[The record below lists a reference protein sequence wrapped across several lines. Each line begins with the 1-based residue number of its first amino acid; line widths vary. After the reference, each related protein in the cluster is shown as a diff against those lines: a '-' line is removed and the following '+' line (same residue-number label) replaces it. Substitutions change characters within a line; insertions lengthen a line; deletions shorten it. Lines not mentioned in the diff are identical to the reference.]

1 MAFNLSNY
9 KFSCATHKGKSVIF
23 IDFPKNDILIQ
34 ELKAMLKIY
43 WSSSQKK
50 WYCMDMPQYRRLLNI
65 PIPTLDEII
74 PDDIADINK
83 LKYHAMAKKLLLKGY
98 SPHTQRNYLQE
109 FHQFLII
116 IKNYDADAFDSD
128 RLASYILYCIK
139 KLKLKESTIHNRVH
153 ALRFY
158 YEEVL
163 GRTDSMQKF
172 PKPKMSQTL
181 PIVLSKKELTKMF
194 EKTENIKHRLILLL
208 VYGMGLRVSEIVGL
222 KIEDVDSGRMMV
234 HLRQAKGKKDRYVP
248 LPQSV
253 LELLREYYVAYKPK
267 TYLFEGMTGGQYT
280 IRSAQSVFKK
290 AMNRAGINKKIGI
303 HGLRHSYA
311 THLLESGIDISFI
324 QKLLG
329 HKDIRTTL
337 QYAKIS
343 ESKLA
348 RIKSPLD
355 DIMNK
360 KLEEE

>member
-9 KFSCATHKGKSVIF
+9 KFSCSNHKGKSVIF
-23 IDFPKNDILIQ
+23 IDFPKNEILKQ
-34 ELKAMLKIY
+34 DLKATLKIY

-50 WYCMDMPQYRRLLNI
+50 WYCLDMPQYRRLLNI
-65 PIPTLDEII
+65 AIPTLDEII
-74 PDDIADINK
+74 PDDIADINMP
-83 LKYHAMAKKLLLKGY
+83 KYEAMAKRLILKGY

-109 FHQFLII
+109 FHQFLIH
-116 IKNYDADAFDSD
+116 IKGHDADTFDRE

-139 KLKLKESTIHNRVH
+139 TLRLKESTIFNRIH
-153 ALRFY
+153 ALRYY

-163 GRTDSMQKF
+163 DLTDYMLKF
-172 PKPKMSQTL
+172 PKPKASHTL
-181 PIVLSKKELTKMF
+181 PKVLSKKDLAKMF

-222 KIEDVDSGRMMV
+222 KIEDIDSGRMMV

-253 LELLREYYVAYKPK
+253 LELLREYYITYKPK
-267 TYLFEGMTGGQYT
+267 EYLFEGMTGGQYT
-280 IRSAQSVFKK
+280 IRSAQSVFKQ
-290 AMNRAGINKKIGI
+290 AMNRAGINKKVGI

-311 THLLESGIDISFI
+311 THLLEAGIDISFI

-337 QYAKIS
+337 QYTKIS
-343 ESKLA
+343 DKSIG
-348 RIKSPLD
+348 RIASPLD
-355 DIMNK
+355 EIMNK
-360 KLEEE
+360 K

>member
-1 MAFNLSNY
+1 MAFQSANY
-9 KFSCATHKGKSVIF
+9 QYTCSKHKGKSVIF
-23 IDFPKNDILIQ
+23 IDFPNNNTLKQ
-34 ELKAMLKIY
+34 ELKNMLKVY
-43 WSSSQKK
+43 WSASQKK

-83 LKYHAMAKKLLLKGY
+83 PKYSAMAKRLILKGY

-116 IKNYDADAFDSD
+116 VKNNDADAFDSD

-139 KLKLKESTIHNRVH
+139 KLKLKESTINNRVH

-158 YEEVL
+158 FEEVL
-163 GRTDSMQKF
+163 ERTGYMLKF
-172 PKPKMSQTL
+172 PKPKASQKL
-181 PIVLSKKELTKMF
+181 PKVLSKKDLAKMF

-234 HLRQAKGKKDRYVP
+234 HLQQAKGKKDRYVP

-253 LELLREYYVAYKPK
+253 LELLREYFVAYKPK
-267 TYLFEGMTGGQYT
+267 EYLFEGMTGGPYS
-280 IRSAQSVFKK
+280 IRSAQSVFKQ
-290 AMNRAGINKKIGI
+290 AMDRAGINKKVGI

-337 QYAKIS
+337 QYTKIS
-343 ESKLA
+343 DA
-348 RIKSPLD
+348 AVGRIKSPLD
-355 DIMNK
+355 EIMNK
-360 KLEEE
+360 K